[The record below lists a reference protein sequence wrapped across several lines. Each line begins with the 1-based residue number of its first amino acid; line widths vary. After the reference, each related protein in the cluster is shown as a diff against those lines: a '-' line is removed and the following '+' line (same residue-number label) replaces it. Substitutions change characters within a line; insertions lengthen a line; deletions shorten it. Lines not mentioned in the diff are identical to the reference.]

1 MKAAIKN
8 REKVLGKQIYAS
20 VAYYTF
26 EQIVDE
32 FSSVTGK
39 PAKYMKVPGEVFKS
53 FLPENKAEDI
63 YEMLMLI
70 QEFGYYGGAD
80 LAESL
85 ELLDEKPTEW
95 KEFVE
100 KNREKW
106 E

>member
-1 MKAAIKN
+1 VKAIIKN
-8 REKVLGKQIYAS
+8 REKLLGKQIYAS

-26 EQIVDE
+26 DQIVNE

-39 PAKYMKVPGEVFKS
+39 PAVYMKVPEEIFKS
-53 FLPENKAEDI
+53 FLPENKAAEI
-63 YEMLMLI
+63 CEMLMLI
-70 QEFGYYGGAD
+70 QEFGYYAGAD

-85 ELLDEKPTEW
+85 ELLDGKPTGW
-95 KEFVE
+95 KEFLK